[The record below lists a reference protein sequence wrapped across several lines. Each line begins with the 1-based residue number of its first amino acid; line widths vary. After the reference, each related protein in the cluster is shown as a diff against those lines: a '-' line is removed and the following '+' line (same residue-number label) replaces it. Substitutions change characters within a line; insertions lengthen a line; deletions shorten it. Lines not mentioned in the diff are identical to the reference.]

1 MLILGYIAA
10 MLIGISLGLIG
21 GGGSI
26 LTVPVLV
33 YIFHLE
39 PANATTYSLF
49 IVGFTSLIGAMG
61 YLKRKQ
67 INIPVALL
75 YASSSILTVLATR
88 RLLLPLIPEHIF
100 SLGEVN
106 ITKSMLTM
114 ILFAFL
120 MVLASVSMIRNGSAA
135 EQAGNGAKMA
145 YSRIIGYGVVIGFI
159 TGLLGAGGGFLII
172 PALIMLMKMPM
183 KEAVGTSLLII
194 ALNSLL
200 GFAGDIA
207 FVHIEWTFLL
217 GISMVAAIG
226 ILLGARMS
234 KRIEGARLK
243 KGFGWFV
250 LMMGIYIFAAE
261 LL

>member
-1 MLILGYIAA
+1 MLILGYLAA

-39 PANATTYSLF
+39 PTNATTYSLF
-49 IVGFTSLIGAMG
+49 IVGLTSLIGAIG

-88 RLLLPLIPEHIF
+88 RLLLPLIPDHIF
-100 SLGEVN
+100 SIGEVN

-120 MVLASVSMIRNGSAA
+120 MILASVSMIRNGNATVSD
-135 EQAGNGAKMA
+135 GNAVKPD
-145 YSRIIGYGVVIGFI
+145 YLRTILYGVAIGFI
-159 TGLLGAGGGFLII
+159 TGLLGAGGGFMII

-200 GFAGDIA
+200 GFAGDVA
-207 FVHIEWTFLL
+207 FVHIEWGFLIGVSTIAAVGIVL
-217 GISMVAAIG
+217 GTS
-226 ILLGARMS
+226 MS
-234 KRIEGARLK
+234 KRIPGARLK